1 MQEEFRIF
9 FGTDLGDGSGW
20 IVLAEML
27 RSLRCGCAKAPR
39 LTCKDELSKGRGSA
53 VR

>member
-9 FGTDLGDGSGW
+9 FGTDLGAGSGW

-27 RSLRCGCAKAPR
+27 HRLRGGCAKAP
-39 LTCKDELSKGRGSA
+39 LSVKFYSVGKFFQKQ
-53 VR
+53 